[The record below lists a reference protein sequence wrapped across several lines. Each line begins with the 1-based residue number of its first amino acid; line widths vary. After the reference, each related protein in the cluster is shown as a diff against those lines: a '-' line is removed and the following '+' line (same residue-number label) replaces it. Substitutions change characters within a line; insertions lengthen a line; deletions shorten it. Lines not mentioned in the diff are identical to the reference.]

1 MRAHIKTAVLLSAA
15 FGRILTA
22 QTPAPPPAPAS
33 TVDVKGI
40 ATRASAAEYQ
50 TAVKVGNYTL
60 AVDFDANGVPTSDGV
75 FSTEEYIVF
84 EVALYGP
91 PGSHAMLQLSDFAL
105 RINGKKQPTPAQPY
119 TFVFKSLK
127 NPEWEATLAYVPK
140 ESANGINAGGGGR
153 GGGAPADNLPPPK
166 PKMPIDIERKME
178 LRVQKA
184 AVSEADRPLPQTGLI
199 FFPYAGKIKN
209 IHNMD
214 LIFTGAIG
222 KATIPMQP

>member
-1 MRAHIKTAVLLSAA
+1 MRAHIVTAIA
-15 FGRILTA
+15 LTAGALQA
-22 QTPAPPPAPAS
+22 QTPAPASPAS
-33 TVDVKGI
+33 TVEVKGI
-40 ATRASAAEYQ
+40 AVRPSAAEYQ

-91 PGSHAMLQLSDFAL
+91 PGSHAMLQLADFSL

-127 NPEWEATLAYVPK
+127 NPEWESTLAYVPK
-140 ESANGINAGGGGR
+140 ESSNGINAGGGGR
-153 GGGAPADNLPPPK
+153 GGAADSGPPPK
-166 PKMPIDIERKME
+166 PKMPLDVERRMD

-199 FFPYAGKIKN
+199 FFPYSGKIKN
-209 IHNMD
+209 IHTMD
-214 LIFTGAIG
+214 LIFSGAIG
-222 KATIPMQP
+222 KVTIPMAP